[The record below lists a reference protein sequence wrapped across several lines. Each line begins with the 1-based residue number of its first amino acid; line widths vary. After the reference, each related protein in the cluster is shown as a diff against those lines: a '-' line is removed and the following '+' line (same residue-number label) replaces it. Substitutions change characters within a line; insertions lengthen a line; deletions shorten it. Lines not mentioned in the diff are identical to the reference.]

1 MPGRY
6 SMWLFR
12 EEGSVSS
19 WCFRARAWGE
29 KFRVHQKMV
38 FHAVPP
44 LSPGRKPVRGSDG
57 AALLSNRPGPDR

>member
-29 KFRVHQKMV
+29 RNSESTRQWFSMLSR
-38 FHAVPP
+38 P
-44 LSPGRKPVRGSDG
+44 LSPEESR
-57 AALLSNRPGPDR
+57 